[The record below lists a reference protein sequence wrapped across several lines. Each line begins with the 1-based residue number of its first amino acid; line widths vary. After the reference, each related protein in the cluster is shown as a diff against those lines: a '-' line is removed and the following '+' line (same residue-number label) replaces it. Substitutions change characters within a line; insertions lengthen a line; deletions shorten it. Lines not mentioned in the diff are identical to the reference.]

1 MSPITR
7 RHFLGTTASAGA
19 ALLMPGMLWGG
30 CTSPAEHPRLY
41 VTQRKQKGLRTVAEL
56 RSAIQHGH
64 AQTIWQGI
72 QAKADTEVDAPP
84 ITPATPLPG
93 RTPSAIQT
101 RNPDYVVCDAAGQRA
116 MRNALAH
123 LITGEAKYRATAL
136 TQIHTL
142 FDPTEWPQWLD
153 QAHERFGHPAGLRT
167 GMLARDVGLA
177 YDWLYPML
185 SPDERA
191 FIESGLDHYAITPFL
206 TSLEQD
212 PWWMHDLN
220 NWVTTIAGG
229 VSVAAMALGDAH
241 PQSQRVLD
249 RTIEVMDAY
258 LTRYGPDGEFNECPA
273 YASATERP
281 AMFYA
286 ALRYATGGGT
296 NQLAKWP
303 FPQTSYWVMY
313 MTLPPGRIAALGDS
327 KPDYKPWIR
336 HFAAIAAATRDP
348 VLQAYYLHHSDPE
361 VADPLEL
368 LWYDATLEA
377 TSPEGRI
384 PLGRAYAAHG
394 ACISSRTSWDFKETV
409 CVVYGKASREENH
422 EHNDDGQVCIDGY
435 GERLIVDIGPPSG
448 GYPDRF
454 FDEDRWKYYN
464 ASVRGHNVL
473 MIGGR
478 ERRHFFRDRATDTEA
493 LYQSIRGQLIDSR
506 FDDAQGGW
514 WRMDLTPT
522 YEGVERVQRTVVHL
536 LPGVVVVLDDA
547 VLALEERCTLRWHT
561 ALPIAP
567 TRHGAFTFGRER
579 ARLTGRIAR
588 LDAPHIAF
596 RQGRHAYEA
605 PYDRN
610 RDGDPLHQLRESY
623 IEADVRARTFQV
635 LSLFAV
641 SPSDAPAHAW
651 RSTEDSFAIET
662 SEGTVHVHADA
673 QRLLVRNEMTGL
685 QWDVATG

>member
-1 MSPITR
+1 MTRVTR
-7 RHFLGTTASAGA
+7 RHFLGTTAAASA
-19 ALLMPGMLWGG
+19 ALLVPTMLWSG
-30 CTSPAEHPRLY
+30 CTVQAEHPRLY
-41 VTQRKQKGLRTVAEL
+41 VTHRKQDGLRSVAEL
-56 RSAIQHGH
+56 QAAIQHGH
-64 AQTIWQGI
+64 AQAIWQGI
-72 QAKADTEVDAPP
+72 QARADADLEAPP

-93 RTPSAIQT
+93 RTPSAIQM
-101 RNPDYVVCDAAGQRA
+101 RNPDYVVCDAAGQRV
-116 MRNALAH
+116 MRHALAH
-123 LITGEAKYRATAL
+123 LITGEAMYGTAAL
-136 TQIHTL
+136 AQIGTL
-142 FDPTEWPQWLD
+142 FDATAWPQWLD

-177 YDWLYPML
+177 YDWLYPAL
-185 SPDERA
+185 APEERA
-191 FIESGLDHYAITPFL
+191 FIEAGLDRYAITPFL

-212 PWWMHDLN
+212 PWWIHDLN

-241 PQSQRVLD
+241 PQSQEVLD
-249 RTIEVMDAY
+249 RTVALLDAY

-286 ALRYATGGGT
+286 ALRYASGGGT
-296 NQLAKWP
+296 NRLSAWP

-368 LWYDATLEA
+368 LWYDATLDA
-377 TSPEGRI
+377 ISPEGRL

-394 ACISSRTSWDFKETV
+394 ACISSRTSWNFNETA

-422 EHNDDGQVCIDGY
+422 ERNDDGQVCIDGY
-435 GERLIVDIGPPSG
+435 GERLIVDLGPPSG

-473 MIGGR
+473 MIGGQ
-478 ERRHFFRDRATDTEA
+478 ERRHFFRNRGTDTEA
-493 LYQSIRGQLIDSR
+493 QYQAIRGRLL
-506 FDDAQGGW
+506 DAAFEDARGGW
-514 WRMDLTPT
+514 WHVDLTPT
-522 YEGVERVQRTVVHL
+522 YEGAERVHRTVVHL
-536 LPGVVVVLDDA
+536 LPGIVAVLDDA
-547 VLALEERCTLRWHT
+547 VLAVEKTCTLRWHT
-561 ALPIAP
+561 AQPVVP
-567 TRHGAFTFGRER
+567 TAQGAFTVDGQR
-579 ARLTGRIAR
+579 ARLTGYMAR
-588 LDAPHIAF
+588 LDAPPIAF
-596 RQGRHAYEA
+596 RQGRHAYVA
-605 PYDRN
+605 PYDKN

-623 IEADVRARTFQV
+623 VETEVRAKQFHV
-635 LSLFAV
+635 LSLFVV
-641 SPSDAPAHAW
+641 SPVEAPAHAW
-651 RSTEDSFAIET
+651 HRTQEGYAIET
-662 SEGTVHVHADA
+662 AEGTVSVQVDA
-673 QRLLVRNEMTGL
+673 QRLSVRNETTG
-685 QWDVATG
+685 VAWEINTG